1 MSKHTFSA
9 FTSDI
14 RRNPGILVDLQQEA
28 AARVHYN
35 GSLNITEHGA
45 VTTVTAVAA

>member
-1 MSKHTFSA
+1 MSVHKFSA

-14 RRNPGILVDLQQEA
+14 ERNPMILANLQQEA
-28 AARVHYN
+28 AARINFKGKVTT
-35 GSLNITEHGA
+35 TEHGA